1 MTSADFIYLSS
12 FKQYGLFCF
21 SIIVS
26 SDIQNVVIVWCS
38 CRDSNSEN
46 LVFETNA
53 YAISATGTRNT
64 DSSILNMLVLKLKR
78 AVAITLQPFNQSEVI
93 QLNFRRLIF
102 CFCF

>member
-1 MTSADFIYLSS
+1 MTPADFIYLSF

-64 DSSILNMLVLKLKR
+64 DSSILNMLVLKK
-78 AVAITLQPFNQSEVI
+78 TLYFKTIREQKKGCSNHATT
-93 QLNFRRLIF
+93 L
-102 CFCF
+102 